1 MDGQKGIDILF
12 VDDNPGDVRLVKEAL
27 SDMKEPSRLFIAED
41 GIEAMDYLRKRGR
54 HAAAPRPDLVLL
66 DLNLPRKNGFEV
78 LNEIK
83 SDDDLK
89 QIPVCVLTSSSAERD
104 VSRAYKSYAN
114 CYIVKPLDYAKFLET
129 IKQVQEFWLKAVRLP
144 QKQEPNP

>member
-1 MDGQKGIDILF
+1 M
-12 VDDNPGDVRLVKEAL
+12 
-27 SDMKEPSRLFIAED
+27 
-41 GIEAMDYLRKRGR
+41 
-54 HAAAPRPDLVLL
+54 
-66 DLNLPRKNGFEV
+66 

-89 QIPVCVLTSSSAERD
+89 QIPVCVLTSSGAERD
-104 VSRAYKSYAN
+104 ISRAYKSYAN

-144 QKQEPNP
+144 QKGEPNP